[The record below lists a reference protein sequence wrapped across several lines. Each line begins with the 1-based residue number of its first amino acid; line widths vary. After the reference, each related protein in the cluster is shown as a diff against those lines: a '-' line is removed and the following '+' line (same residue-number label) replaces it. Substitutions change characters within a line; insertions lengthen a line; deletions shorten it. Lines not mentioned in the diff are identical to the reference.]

1 MDKPEII
8 EKLETQLAQNDT
20 EILYLLKRR
29 LQTSRKIGT
38 FLRKQNLKPFYEE
51 PEQVVKKISA
61 LSLTME
67 LRQHF
72 VKSLFENLV
81 EESNSVRKKEIEKNS

>member
-67 LRQHF
+67 LRQPF